1 MKIKSKL
8 PNIGT
13 TIFSIM
19 SQMAAEYYAINL
31 SQGFPDFDVNGELI
45 ERVNHYMKEG
55 FNQYAP
61 MPGVPV
67 LREKI
72 SQKISELYGKKYDPD
87 SEITVTSGATE
98 ALYAAISTVVNPG
111 DEVIVFEP
119 AYDSYLPAIELN
131 GGITK
136 FIQLKFPEYSVDWD
150 LVRDTITDKTRLIII
165 NSPHN
170 PTGTILTIDDLKE
183 LSDVVKDREIFILSD
198 EVYEHIVFD
207 GQKHESISS
216 FEELAKR
223 SFVVSSFGKTYH
235 ATGWKI
241 GYCVAPRP
249 LMAEFQKIRQ
259 FVTFTT
265 NTPMQYAIADILDK
279 RDLYLNL
286 SGFYQQKRDLFLKL
300 IEKSRFKA
308 VKCLGTYFQMLDYS
322 SISDEKD
329 MAFAE
334 LLTKKHGVA
343 AIPPSVFYDGR
354 DDNKV
359 LRFCFAK
366 KDDTLEEAA
375 DILCKI

>member
-8 PNIGT
+8 PNTGT

-19 SQMAAEYYAINL
+19 SGMAAEFSAINL
-31 SQGFPDFDVNGELI
+31 SQGFPDFDVNDELI
-45 ERVNHYMKEG
+45 DRVNHYMKAG

-72 SQKISELYGKKYDPD
+72 SSKISELYGYKYDANT
-87 SEITVTSGATE
+87 EITVTSGATE
-98 ALYAAISTVVNPG
+98 ALYAAISAVVNPG
-111 DEVIVFEP
+111 DEVIIFEP
-119 AYDSYLPAIELN
+119 AYDSYMPAITLN
-131 GGITK
+131 GGVTK

-170 PTGTILTIDDLKE
+170 PTGTILTKEDLKE

-207 GQKHESISS
+207 GQKHESVASY
-216 FEELAKR
+216 EELVKR

-235 ATGWKI
+235 ATGWKV

-279 RDLYLNL
+279 KELYLDL
-286 SGFYQQKRDLFLKL
+286 SGFYQQKRDTFLKL

-308 VKCLGTYFQMLDYS
+308 VKSSGTYFQMLDYS
-322 SISDEKD
+322 GISDTNDIE
-329 MAFAE
+329 FAE
-334 LLTKKHGVA
+334 ILTKEYGVA
-343 AIPPSVFYDGR
+343 AIPPSVFYDGK
-354 DDNKV
+354 DDHKV

-366 KDDTLEEAA
+366 QDKTLEEAA
-375 DILCKI
+375 GILCNI

>member
-8 PNIGT
+8 PNTGT

-19 SQMAAEYYAINL
+19 SGMAAEHSAINL
-31 SQGFPDFDVNGELI
+31 SQGFPDFDVNDELI

-55 FNQYAP
+55 FNQYTP

-72 SQKISELYGKKYDPD
+72 SSKISELYGKKYDVG

-98 ALYAAISTVVNPG
+98 ALYAAISAVVNPG

-119 AYDSYLPAIELN
+119 AYDSYMPAITLN

-136 FIQLKFPEYSVDWD
+136 FIQLKFPDYSVDWD
-150 LVRDTITDKTRLIII
+150 LVREKITDKTRLIII

-183 LSDVVKDREIFILSD
+183 LSNVVKNSEIFILSD

-207 GQKHESISS
+207 GQKHESVSS
-216 FEELAKR
+216 FEELVKR
-223 SFVVSSFGKTYH
+223 SFVVSSFGKTFH

-241 GYCVAPRP
+241 GYCVAPQP

-265 NTPMQYAIADILDK
+265 NTPMQYAIADILDNK
-279 RDLYLNL
+279 DLYLNL

-308 VKCLGTYFQMLDYS
+308 VKCSGTYFQMLDYS
-322 SISDEKD
+322 GISNEND
-329 MAFAE
+329 MTFAE
-334 LLTKKHGVA
+334 ILTKKHGVA
-343 AIPPSVFYDGR
+343 AIPPSVFYNGK

-366 KDDTLEEAA
+366 QDKTLEEAA
-375 DILCKI
+375 EILCKL